1 MCNYFTILFISCYCH
16 ISIASIGLN
25 ITELPILEKTE
36 NLEDVTS
43 RPPLIVSTLNGLL
56 RGLTLPT
63 TSENNRSVSAFL
75 GIPYA
80 QPPIGDFRFKPP
92 QDPASWSGLRNAYEQ
107 PPSCMQRPDV
117 FFADFQGTIEN
128 RFFSRPYY
136 SYSFIMIYIDFF

>member
-1 MCNYFTILFISCYCH
+1 MCNFIALLISCYFH
-16 ISIASIGLN
+16 LSVASIGLN

-36 NLEDVTS
+36 NIEVTS

-80 QPPIGDFRFKPP
+80 QPPIGDLRFKPP
-92 QDPASWSGLRNAYEQ
+92 QDPSSWSGLRNTYEQ

-117 FFADFQGTIEN
+117 FFADFLGVKKE
-128 RFFSRPYY
+128 FFSAPQFKKF
-136 SYSFIMIYIDFF
+136 S